1 MALPKGFTK
10 ETFERNAKIYKLM
23 ANAKRLEI
31 LNLLNANKEM
41 TVTQLVNEMG
51 IRKANVS
58 QHLAILRYL
67 KMVNVRRVGKNGFYT
82 LTDSRIVEPCRN
94 IERALE
100 QENPQRLTSS

>member
-10 ETFERNAKIYKLM
+10 DSFERNARIYKLM

-31 LNLLNANKEM
+31 LNRLKTSEL
-41 TVTQLVNEMG
+41 TVTQLVDAME

-67 KMVNVRRVGKNGFYT
+67 KLVNVRRVGKNAFYSI
-82 LTDSRIVEPCRN
+82 TDPRIVSPCAIMNDLWKKNPSLN
-94 IERALE
+94 I
-100 QENPQRLTSS
+100 

>member
-10 ETFERNAKIYKLM
+10 ETFERNARVYKLM

-31 LNLLNANKEM
+31 LNLLKENKEM

-58 QHLAILRYL
+58 QHLAILRYI
-67 KMVNVRRVGKNGFYT
+67 KFVAVRRVGKNAFYSI
-82 LTDSRIVEPCRN
+82 TDPNIVAPCKIMN
-94 IERALE
+94 DIWKN
-100 QENPQRLTSS
+100 NPSLNL

>member
-10 ETFERNAKIYKLM
+10 ETFERNAKIYKLI

-31 LNLLNANKEM
+31 LNLLKVREM
-41 TVTQLVNEMG
+41 TVTELVNEMG

-67 KMVNVRRVGKNGFYT
+67 KLVSVRRVGKNGFYSI
-82 LTDSRIVEPCRN
+82 TDPNIVAPCKIMNDLWKNNPSLN
-94 IERALE
+94 I
-100 QENPQRLTSS
+100 

>member
-1 MALPKGFTK
+1 MAKTAGFTK
-10 ETFERNAKIYKLM
+10 ETFERNARIYKLM

-31 LNLLNANKEM
+31 LNLLNTNKEM

-67 KMVNVRRVGKNGFYT
+67 KLVSVRRSGKNGFYKI
-82 LTDSRIVEPCRN
+82 TDPNIVAPCKIMN
-94 IERALE
+94 ELWKN
-100 QENPQRLTSS
+100 NPNLNF

>member
-1 MALPKGFTK
+1 MTLPKGFTK

-31 LNLLNANKEM
+31 LNLLKESKEM
-41 TVTQLVNEMG
+41 TVTELVNEMG

-67 KMVNVRRVGKNGFYT
+67 KLVSVRRVGKNGFYSI
-82 LTDSRIVEPCRN
+82 TDPNIVAPCKIMNDLWKNNPSLN
-94 IERALE
+94 I
-100 QENPQRLTSS
+100 

>member
-10 ETFERNAKIYKLM
+10 DTFERNAKIYKLM

-31 LNLLNANKEM
+31 LNLLKATGEM

-67 KMVNVRRVGKNGFYT
+67 KLVDVKRVGKNAYYKIS
-82 LTDSRIVEPCRN
+82 DPRIVEPCAILN
-94 IERALE
+94 DLWKK
-100 QENPQRLTSS
+100 NPNFNF

>member
-1 MALPKGFTK
+1 
-10 ETFERNAKIYKLM
+10 M

-31 LNLLNANKEM
+31 LNRLKGGEM

-67 KMVNVRRVGKNGFYT
+67 KLVTVKRVGKNGFYNIA
-82 LTDSRIVEPCRN
+82 DPRIVESCKIMNDLWKSNKFN
-94 IERALE
+94 I
-100 QENPQRLTSS
+100 

>member
-1 MALPKGFTK
+1 MALPEGFTK

-31 LNLLNANKEM
+31 LNNLKEQEM
-41 TVTQLVNEMG
+41 TVTELVNTMG

-67 KMVNVRRVGKNGFYT
+67 KLVKVRRVGKNAFYSIM
-82 LTDSRIVEPCRN
+82 DPKIVAPCKIMNDLWR
-94 IERALE
+94 
-100 QENPQRLTSS
+100 ENPNLNI

>member
-1 MALPKGFTK
+1 MALPSGFTK
-10 ETFERNAKIYKLM
+10 ETFERNSKIYKLM

-31 LNLLNANKEM
+31 LNLLTDREM

-67 KMVNVRRVGKNGFYT
+67 KLVSVKRIGKNAFYSI
-82 LTDSRIVEPCRN
+82 TDPRIVAPCKIMNDLWKTGNFN
-94 IERALE
+94 I
-100 QENPQRLTSS
+100 